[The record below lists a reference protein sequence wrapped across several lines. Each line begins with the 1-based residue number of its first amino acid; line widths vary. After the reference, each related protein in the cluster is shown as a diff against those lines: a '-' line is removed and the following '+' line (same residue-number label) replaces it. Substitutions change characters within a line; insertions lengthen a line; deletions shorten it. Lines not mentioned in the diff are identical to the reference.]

1 MMKKNCKKWAVSLAA
16 AVFASMSL
24 SGCVVQPQVETE
36 PLADCFSEEEL
47 LNVSKENIELAESG
61 DYEAFLEKLDPSAR
75 EGMTESVYQQYLDTV
90 ESNPTFHDYVD
101 SVVMGQTDEETGENY
116 AGVGLTAE
124 YEQGQLQ
131 YILGYTEDM
140 ELLQF
145 VIQPVE
151 QG

>member
-1 MMKKNCKKWAVSLAA
+1 M
-16 AVFASMSL
+16 
-24 SGCVVQPQVETE
+24 
-36 PLADCFSEEEL
+36 
-47 LNVSKENIELAESG
+47 
-61 DYEAFLEKLDPSAR
+61 EKLDPSAR

-90 ESNPTFHDYVD
+90 ESMGTFHDYVD